1 MTKNPGIKPEF
12 KMAIRPIWNYQRK
25 LEHTDLYWS
34 QLAAVETT
42 PFRLLNDV
50 LFHQASRVRSSS
62 FDRW

>member
-42 PFRLLNDV
+42 PFCLKWCC
-50 LFHQASRVRSSS
+50 
-62 FDRW
+62 FDRRPGFVRLVDR